1 LHQGVLKLVCT
12 YCTWHISTFA
22 CGVVIMLEILALG
35 DWMAACCGCLLQVT
49 GLRSG
54 RFYASRVVATATAAV
69 DGGQQQVV
77 FAATS
82 SQVLPFRTLA
92 TPPGQMQAP
101 ALAQRAR
108 NALKVRYSAQQ
119 QQQRWRWR
127 PRQREKLS
135 WLLLACL
142 TITGCIHAPPVM
154 WYCCA

>member
-1 LHQGVLKLVCT
+1 MCLRD
-12 YCTWHISTFA
+12 S
-22 CGVVIMLEILALG
+22 
-35 DWMAACCGCLLQVT
+35 AARCIYLLLQVT

-82 SQVLPFRTLA
+82 SQVLPFRTLP

-108 NALKVRYSAQQ
+108 NALKVSQQRQQ
-119 QQQRWRWR
+119 Q
-127 PRQREKLS
+127 
-135 WLLLACL
+135 
-142 TITGCIHAPPVM
+142 
-154 WYCCA
+154 